1 MSSDFPTFEV
11 EDVWSTADDE
21 LLLKLLHSGT
31 FSHHD
36 PPHHDDM
43 ASDGVHT
50 PVSFLDTP
58 PVFLTVI
65 SLLEC

>member
-1 MSSDFPTFEV
+1 MSSDFPTLEV

-50 PVSFLDTP
+50 PFSSLDTP